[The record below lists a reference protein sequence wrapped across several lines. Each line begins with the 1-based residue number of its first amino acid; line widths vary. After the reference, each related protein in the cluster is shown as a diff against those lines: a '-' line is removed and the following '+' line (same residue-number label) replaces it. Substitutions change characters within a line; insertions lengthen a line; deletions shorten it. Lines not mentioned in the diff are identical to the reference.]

1 VTATRRRTGV
11 RWLPH
16 PWLAAWLLAGWLLL
30 NQTTAPGHVLLGGLL
45 AIVIARAMP
54 PAPSHAARRGA
65 RGLRRAAVALRLCAV
80 VLRDVVVANVQVATR
95 ILGPQARLRPGF
107 VWVPLAA
114 QRPVSITL
122 LAGIVTMTPGTVSA
136 EVTQDRRHLLVHG
149 LDIADAEALVA
160 EIRQRYET
168 PIMELLE

>member
-1 VTATRRRTGV
+1 MSATRRRAGA

-54 PAPSHAARRGA
+54 PAPSHPARRGA
-65 RGLRRAAVALRLCAV
+65 RGLRRAAVAARLCAV
-80 VLRDVVVANVQVATR
+80 VLRDVVVANVQVAAR

-114 QRPVSITL
+114 QRPVSATL
-122 LAGIVTMTPGTVSA
+122 LAGIVTMTPGTLSA
-136 EVTQDRRHLLVHG
+136 EVTEDRRHLLVHG
-149 LDIADAEALVA
+149 LDIADAEALVE

-168 PIMELLE
+168 PLLELLE